1 MRQVYLAGQ
10 YARRDELRA
19 LAPQLAAKGVQ
30 VNSRWLLEDAPLHHS
45 LEDFETEWKRLT
57 ALKDYW
63 DIQRADTMIF
73 FAESPEQQPRRGGR
87 HVEFGMALALGK
99 KVVVVGGRENIFHF
113 MPGVRH
119 FETFSQL
126 LGSLDAA
133 AKEPAD

>member
-1 MRQVYLAGQ
+1 MRTIYLAGQ
-10 YARRDELRA
+10 YARRDELRGYA
-19 LAPQLAAKGVQ
+19 GLLTMAGLT

-73 FAESPEQQPRRGGR
+73 FAESPENQPRRGGR

-99 KVVVVGGRENIFHF
+99 KVLVVGGRENIFHF
-113 MPGVRH
+113 MPGVKH
-119 FETFSQL
+119 YETFQEL
-126 LGSLDAA
+126 LDDTN
-133 AKEPAD
+133 PQ